1 MAYQLSD
8 INRMAAR
15 APEEFLTEADAA
27 FQEKICAAAD
37 KIANNLRQSPIV
49 LLSGPS
55 GSGKTTSALKI
66 DQELNRRG
74 IRTHTI
80 SMDNY
85 FRPISPEY
93 TPRTSDG
100 LYDLESPLCMDMDLL
115 NEHFDALNR
124 GEEICVPYYDFA
136 RNLRDTSRCEAIRLG
151 KDEVVVFE
159 GIHAL
164 NDDLGGRHPEAFK
177 IYLSARSNI
186 VDGSE
191 TVFKGTWIRLTRR
204 SVRDMN
210 FRGSDV
216 TSTFALWANVR
227 RGEKLYISPY
237 KYRANLILDTALPY
251 EVCVFRQYAPI
262 LRQAL
267 PRENVR
273 QREMARMIDA
283 FSQFVP
289 IDPKLVAADALIRE
303 FIGKADLA

>member
-1 MAYQLSD
+1 MSYQLSE
-8 INRMAAR
+8 INRKAACP
-15 APEEFLTEADAA
+15 PETFLAEADAA

-55 GSGKTTSALKI
+55 GSGKTTSALKL
-66 DQELNRRG
+66 DQELTRRG

-136 RNLRDTSRCEAIRLG
+136 RNLRDTSRCQPIRLQ

-164 NDDLGGRHPEAFK
+164 NDDLGGAHPEAFK
-177 IYLSARSNI
+177 I
-186 VDGSE
+186 
-191 TVFKGTWIRLTRR
+191 
-204 SVRDMN
+204 
-210 FRGSDV
+210 
-216 TSTFALWANVR
+216 
-227 RGEKLYISPY
+227 
-237 KYRANLILDTALPY
+237 
-251 EVCVFRQYAPI
+251 
-262 LRQAL
+262 
-267 PRENVR
+267 
-273 QREMARMIDA
+273 
-283 FSQFVP
+283 
-289 IDPKLVAADALIRE
+289 
-303 FIGKADLA
+303 

>member
-15 APEEFLTEADAA
+15 APEEFLAEADAA

-251 EVCVFRQYAPI
+251 EVCVFRQ
-262 LRQAL
+262 
-267 PRENVR
+267 
-273 QREMARMIDA
+273 
-283 FSQFVP
+283 
-289 IDPKLVAADALIRE
+289 
-303 FIGKADLA
+303 

>member
-15 APEEFLTEADAA
+15 APEEFLAEADAA
-27 FQEKICAAAD
+27 FQEKICGAAD

-159 GIHAL
+159 GIH
-164 NDDLGGRHPEAFK
+164 
-177 IYLSARSNI
+177 
-186 VDGSE
+186 GSE

-216 TSTFALWANVR
+216 TTTFALWANVR

-251 EVCVFRQYAPI
+251 EVCVFGQYAPI

-283 FSQFVP
+283 FAQFVP
-289 IDPKLVAADALIRE
+289 IDPSLVAPDSLIRE
-303 FIGKADLA
+303 FIGKPDLG